1 MVPLAL
7 DIPYKVNSVL
17 VKQADRNL
25 ILKKSKL
32 VRQIFGFSALLLN
45 RIPKLVIDAAS
56 ELSFKRAHFS
66 FSLF

>member
-56 ELSFKRAHFS
+56 
-66 FSLF
+66 